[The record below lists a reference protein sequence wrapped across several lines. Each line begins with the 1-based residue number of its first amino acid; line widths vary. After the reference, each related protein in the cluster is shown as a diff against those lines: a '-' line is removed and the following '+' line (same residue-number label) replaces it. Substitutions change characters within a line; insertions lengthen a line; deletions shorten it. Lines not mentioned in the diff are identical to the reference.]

1 MKRTLLLAVAS
12 LGLLAAPA
20 VKAAVFVRVG
30 PPAPIVETRPAI
42 PGAGYVW
49 TPGYYRWN
57 GGAHVWVNGAWA
69 LPPRPG
75 AVWVA
80 HRWERRGGGYYFREG
95 RWR

>member
-20 VKAAVFVRVG
+20 VKAAVYVRVA
-30 PPAPIVETRPAI
+30 PPAPIVEVRPAI
-42 PGAGYVW
+42 PGPGYVW

-57 GGAHVWVNGAWA
+57 GGAHVWVAGAWT

-75 AVWVA
+75 ARWVP
-80 HRWERRGGGYYFREG
+80 HRWVRRGGGYYFYEG